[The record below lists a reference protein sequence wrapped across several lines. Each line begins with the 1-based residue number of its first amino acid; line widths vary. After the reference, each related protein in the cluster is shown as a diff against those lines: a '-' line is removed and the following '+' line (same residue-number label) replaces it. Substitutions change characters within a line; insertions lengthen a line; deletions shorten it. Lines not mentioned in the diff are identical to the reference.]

1 MLPGR
6 QDDLVRAV
14 AAANPRTV
22 VVVNAG
28 APVLLPWRDEVGA
41 IAAVWFPGQEFGT
54 ALADVLSGDA
64 EPGGRLPV
72 TWPNTEE
79 ELPVF
84 NVLPHEGRLDYAEG
98 IEIGYRAW
106 LRHGAT
112 PAYPFGHGLGYTQW
126 QLEAIECPGQI
137 AVGEQIP
144 VVVQARNIGA
154 RQGKAVVQL
163 YLERVTPS
171 LVQRPVRWLAG
182 FGTLVAESACS
193 DSVTMWVPWRRF
205 AHWDAEWQVEPGEY
219 LLRAGF
225 SVADLDGPAATIRVV

>member
-1 MLPGR
+1 
-6 QDDLVRAV
+6 VR
-14 AAANPRTV
+14 
-22 VVVNAG
+22 
-28 APVLLPWRDEVGA
+28 
-41 IAAVWFPGQEFGT
+41 
-54 ALADVLSGDA
+54 SGDA